1 MRSSSFFFSHKKRAV
16 CAPFSVPSFFFVCK
30 ALIFSFAYNTCV
42 PSAHRYG
49 FLFFNKNL
57 LQNYYFYLLF
67 CKGALLQ
74 MVTLCLCLVL
84 ATQYSYRV
92 KGREGMD
99 KHPWLSIIFSIT
111 IMRDAFLFHVFSMHG
126 MVNFFMGFCYGSNFF
141 LR

>member
-1 MRSSSFFFSHKKRAV
+1 
-16 CAPFSVPSFFFVCK
+16 
-30 ALIFSFAYNTCV
+30 
-42 PSAHRYG
+42 
-49 FLFFNKNL
+49 
-57 LQNYYFYLLF
+57 
-67 CKGALLQ
+67 

-99 KHPWLSIIFSIT
+99 KHPWLSIILSIT
-111 IMRDAFLFHVFSMHG
+111 IMRDTFLFHVFSMHG